1 MAALSVFATSLFLA
15 TSLVASIGQFWS
27 NFDHR
32 VYIHFLFLN
41 SGAMVSDFPVKLEVG
56 CTLAK
61 SLGDA
66 SAIEKKMKI
75 LPAFQ
80 SGVAGAL

>member
-1 MAALSVFATSLFLA
+1 
-15 TSLVASIGQFWS
+15 
-27 NFDHR
+27 
-32 VYIHFLFLN
+32 
-41 SGAMVSDFPVKLEVG
+41 MVSDFAAKLEVD

-61 SLGDA
+61 SLGDT
-66 SAIEKKMKI
+66 SAVEKKMKI